1 MGTAL
6 FLCIYSSSWSAVVW
20 PLQAVY
26 HPGSPVLKNWACNFH
41 KKSFW
46 MWQCR
51 GVQPPPVIA
60 AGLFCDAQ
68 SMHRSGLL
76 SVPLWD
82 WASLLDCSPWTKTLG
97 LYVAFHHLSW
107 AEHQINLHTAQNSHC
122 VWRERFSFFL
132 SSLSWILH
140 RGCIAAC
147 LCASPAVMGSVP
159 FWLLSSTAIL
169 TPSPH
174 PLEFPG
180 SPNSGRSGYVV

>member
-97 LYVAFHHLSW
+97 LYVALHHLPW

-122 VWRERFSFFL
+122 VWRERFAWKCPFFFSPFFSPL
-132 SSLSWILH
+132 CPEYFTGVALLLVSVPPQWWWAQCLF
-140 RGCIAAC
+140 GCLA
-147 LCASPAVMGSVP
+147 LLP
-159 FWLLSSTAIL
+159 FWL
-169 TPSPH
+169 
-174 PLEFPG
+174 PLPI
-180 SPNSGRSGYVV
+180 P